1 MAAAGWNICVT
12 TKRLGGG
19 EPSDLFYLVY
29 EADQQLALAKVLVNI
44 DEEAVVVAEIEKS
57 VFDAEGMKPGEVK
70 QYV

>member
-19 EPSDLFYLVY
+19 EPCDVFYLVY
-29 EADQQLALAKVLVNI
+29 EADQQRALAKVPANI
-44 DEEAVVVAEIEKS
+44 DEEAVAVAEIEKR

>member
-19 EPSDLFYLVY
+19 EPFDLFYLVY